1 MEELNQLSPYIL
13 VIAAS
18 VIIIASYLFNIVSQ
32 KTNIPSVILLILT
45 GIGINQ
51 GLKYIGLDIENILF
65 KTLEILGILGLIMIV
80 LEAALDLKLGR
91 DKLKLITNS
100 FVVAFL
106 SLGITCFAIAYILIY
121 FLEMDMLNAVLYSVP
136 LSVMSSSIIIPSVAN
151 LIGSKKE
158 FLIYEATFSDI
169 LGIMVFY
176 FIIGNANASDAKE
189 VFVDISSN
197 ITLTVILSVILGY
210 ALVYLI
216 QKLDSKV
223 KLFLLISFL
232 ILLYSVGKYYKLS
245 SLIIILLFGLILNN
259 HKLFFR
265 GWFKRLTNEKKLN
278 EALEDLHLVTLET
291 AFVVRT
297 FFFVIFGMTL
307 KLDTLLSLQTAI
319 VSLIIILATYI
330 IRWPLL
336 KIFSNRS
343 LKPAFFVTPRGLI
356 TILLFFSIP
365 AEFTFEGFRPG
376 ILLYVIML
384 TNIVMTY
391 GLITDKSDKSEDIEK
406 LEFDDWD
413 ELDEELKMLK
423 SEDTDGTENSSS
435 SSSTDDSEKNRIEQA
450 ESRK

>member
-1 MEELNQLSPYIL
+1 MEELNELSPYVL

-18 VIIIASYLFNIVSQ
+18 VIIIVSYLFNVVSQ

-45 GIGINQ
+45 GIGISQ
-51 GLKYIGLDIENILF
+51 GLKYIGLDLEDILF
-65 KTLEILGILGLIMIV
+65 KVLEVLGILGLIMIV

-91 DKLKLITNS
+91 DKLKLIINS

-106 SLGITCFAIAYILIY
+106 SLGLTCFAIAYILVY
-121 FLEMDMLNAVLYSVP
+121 FLEMEMMNAILYSVP

-189 VFVDISSN
+189 VFFDISSN
-197 ITLTVILSVILGY
+197 ITLTVLLSIILGY

-245 SLIIILLFGLILNN
+245 SLIIILLFGLLLNN

-265 GWFKRLTNEKKLN
+265 GWFKQFTNEKKLN
-278 EALEDLHLVTLET
+278 EALDDLHLVTLET

-307 KLDTLLSLQTAI
+307 QLKSLLSIQTAI

-356 TILLFFSIP
+356 TILLYFSIP
-365 AEFTFEGFRPG
+365 DEFKFEEFRPG

-406 LEFDDWD
+406 LEFDDWE
-413 ELDEELKMLK
+413 ELDEELKLLK
-423 SEDTDGTENSSS
+423 EEDNNDDQSTEN
-435 SSSTDDSEKNRIEQA
+435 TQDKIEQQ
-450 ESRK
+450 EEKK